1 MAAYSIILH
10 TGQGNDDVSSTS
22 EVFLTLYGTKASSHE
37 VAVGGDATPGSTA
50 DEFAVEGKLVDLGVD
65 LGDIT
70 RVRLRHD
77 DPGTGAGYDL
87 DRVVVRAA
95 GTLEEWTFPC
105 QGLFAKQAGGGVTEH
120 TLDARQP

>member
-10 TGQGNDDVSSTS
+10 TGQGSGDVSSTA

-37 VAVGGDATPGSTA
+37 VAVGPGATPRSTA
-50 DEFAVEGKLVDLGVD
+50 DELATEGELVDLGVD

-77 DPGTGAGYDL
+77 DPGTGTSCDL

-105 QGLFAKQAGGGVTEH
+105 RGLLAQQAGGGVTEH
-120 TLDARQP
+120 TLDAHLP